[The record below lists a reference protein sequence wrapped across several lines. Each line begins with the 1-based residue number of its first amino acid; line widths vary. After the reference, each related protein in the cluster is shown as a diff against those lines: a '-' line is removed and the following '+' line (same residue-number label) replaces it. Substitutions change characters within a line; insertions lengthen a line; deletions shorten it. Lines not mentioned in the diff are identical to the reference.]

1 MDKIYK
7 RGKLTKNTN
16 DSKVKFLAC
25 SDLPKRS
32 NMPTQRRYP
41 LKTKEA
47 KQILEQTSKTLNLDM
62 ETLFEKSTIEVVES
76 DVGEIYLIGAKP
88 LLYKAGD
95 KILPTLHF
103 VEFTSK
109 APKIVVDMGA
119 VPYVCK
125 GATVMAPGIVRI
137 EGEFAKGDLVVIV
150 DMKFGKA
157 LALGESLMDSIVAKQ
172 TKKGPIVK
180 TQHWVSDKIWDYTK
194 KLTE

>member
-1 MDKIYK
+1 
-7 RGKLTKNTN
+7 
-16 DSKVKFLAC
+16 
-25 SDLPKRS
+25 
-32 NMPTQRRYP
+32 MPTKQRRYS

-47 KQILEQTSKTLNLDM
+47 KQILEDSSKTLKLEM
-62 ETLFEKSTIEVVES
+62 ETLFGKATVEVVDS
-76 DVGEIYLIGAKP
+76 DVGEVYLVGGKP

-103 VEFTSK
+103 TEFTSK

-137 EGEFAKGDLVVIV
+137 EGEFGKGDTVLVV
-150 DMKFGKA
+150 DMKFGKS
-157 LALGESLMDSIVAKQ
+157 LALGESLMNSQVARQ

-180 TQHWVSDKIWDYTK
+180 TQHYVSDKIWDYTK
-194 KLTE
+194 TLTD

>member
-1 MDKIYK
+1 
-7 RGKLTKNTN
+7 
-16 DSKVKFLAC
+16 
-25 SDLPKRS
+25 
-32 NMPTQRRYP
+32 MPTKQRRYP

-47 KQILEQTSKTLNLDM
+47 KQILEEASIKLRLDM
-62 ETLFEKSTIEVVES
+62 EALFGKATVEIIES
-76 DVGEIYLIGAKP
+76 DVGEIYLISGKP

-103 VEFTSK
+103 TEFTSK

-137 EGEFAKGDLVVIV
+137 GGEFGKCELVLVV

-157 LALGESLMDSIVAKQ
+157 LALGESLMDSQTARQ

-180 TQHWVSDKIWDYTK
+180 TLHWVSDKIWDFTK
-194 KLTE
+194 TITE